1 MKNPHTHLG
10 CKGFVLDVICYTA
23 CTFRCLFTPSE
34 SAKQDF
40 EKEHNGGTENITD
53 CIKELI
59 HMVFL
64 LYGICVLIVSY
75 RYYQLQRPIV
85 EFVTLCLFTSNYIG
99 IIIIIS
105 Y

>member
-34 SAKQDF
+34 SAKQDL

-53 CIKELI
+53 CIKEFFHLF
-59 HMVFL
+59 FL
-64 LYGICVLIVSY
+64 QSPVK
-75 RYYQLQRPIV
+75 QRASPERTARLSGTNGV
-85 EFVTLCLFTSNYIG
+85 
-99 IIIIIS
+99 
-105 Y
+105 